1 MPCSLFSLN
10 LWLSPFYQVCL
21 TVPICPWKWALLSV
35 KAEKS
40 KQDLKSKDVQIKK
53 LEDTINGLD
62 LKTKEKDFKY
72 KILQDKVVYRL
83 SETIATS
90 LINQLTNFSFFIMLE
105 DGSLVSLFFR

>member
-1 MPCSLFSLN
+1 M
-10 LWLSPFYQVCL
+10 
-21 TVPICPWKWALLSV
+21 
-35 KAEKS
+35 
-40 KQDLKSKDVQIKK
+40 KSKDVQIKK

-90 LINQLTNFSFFIMLE
+90 HFFSFFIMLG
-105 DGSLVSLFFR
+105 DRSLVSLFFRRFCR